1 MSTFL
6 QRRGAEKI
14 RSMQEQTEGSLETTR
29 VRESRG
35 FQGARIFDFDLR
47 RLSHHLSHRLVDA
60 NSSRAGA
67 QVDRGVSSAAH
78 FGFEIVLA
86 EGSANDHG
94 AGHFDASGAGVRPQ
108 IERRLLRH
116 AQSNLAGPGTGFN
129 V

>member
-35 FQGARIFDFDLR
+35 FRGARIFDFDLR
-47 RLSHHLSHRLVDA
+47 RLSHHLFHPLVDA

-67 QVDRGVSSAAH
+67 QVDRGVASAAH
-78 FGFEIVLA
+78 LGFEIVLA
-86 EGSANDHG
+86 EGSANGHG
-94 AGHFDASGAGVRPQ
+94 PCDLDASGAGVRPQ
-108 IERRLLRH
+108 IERSLLRH
-116 AQSNLAGPGTGFN
+116 AQRNLARAG
-129 V
+129 